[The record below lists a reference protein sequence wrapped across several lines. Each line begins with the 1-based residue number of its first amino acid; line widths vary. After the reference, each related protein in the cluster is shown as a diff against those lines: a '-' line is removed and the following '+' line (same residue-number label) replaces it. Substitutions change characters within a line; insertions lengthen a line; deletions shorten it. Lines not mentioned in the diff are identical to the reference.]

1 MKLTYRYNKGVV
13 GITEAAAD
21 TDVEFDIRVL
31 SEELWPGMKKV
42 QRFFEDNRVYTDV
55 LFYAYADHHYRVI
68 VRQDYYADFILSLL
82 KHRLV
87 ESAEWVE

>member
-1 MKLTYRYNKGVV
+1 MELTYRYNKDVME
-13 GITEAAAD
+13 ITEAASD

-68 VRQDYYADFILSLL
+68 VRQDYYVDFILSLL

-87 ESAEWVE
+87 ESAEWT